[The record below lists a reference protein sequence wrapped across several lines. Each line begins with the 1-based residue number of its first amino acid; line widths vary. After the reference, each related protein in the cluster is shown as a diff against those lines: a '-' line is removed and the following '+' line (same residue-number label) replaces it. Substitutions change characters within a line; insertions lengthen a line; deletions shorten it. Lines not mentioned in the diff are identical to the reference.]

1 MTTVSNKI
9 MCSYVCNNVDELN
22 FQNRKDVMQII
33 FNSSS
38 KGAIIEKGN
47 GSQIKID
54 NLPDMLIRTIYDF
67 IKQKLETQI
76 IEFNLKL

>member
-1 MTTVSNKI
+1 MATELNKV

-38 KGAIIEKGN
+38 KDSITEKGN
-47 GSQIKID
+47 GSQVKMD

-67 IKQKLETQI
+67 IKQKLEAQTT
-76 IEFNLKL
+76 EFNLEM